1 MKPKNQNQN
10 EHLRDAREF
19 NLSVWAIFIAA
30 MLYSINYFVEY
41 DKFNIAAI
49 AVTICCCAYILVTLF
64 TTNKN

>member
-1 MKPKNQNQN
+1 MKPNNQN
-10 EHLRDAREF
+10 EKLRDAHEF
-19 NLSVWAIFIAA
+19 NLTILAIFIAA

-41 DKFNIAAI
+41 DKINIAAI

>member
-1 MKPKNQNQN
+1 MKNQNQNQN

-41 DKFNIAAI
+41 DKFNISAI
-49 AVTICCCAYILVTLF
+49 AVTICCGAYIIGNLF
-64 TTNKN
+64 TKNV

>member
-1 MKPKNQNQN
+1 MKNQNQNQNQN

-30 MLYSINYFVEY
+30 VLYSINYFVEY

-49 AVTICCCAYILVTLF
+49 AVTI
-64 TTNKN
+64 

>member
-1 MKPKNQNQN
+1 MKNQNQNQN

-41 DKFNIAAI
+41 DKINIAAI
-49 AVTICCCAYILVTLF
+49 AVTICCGAYIIGNLF
-64 TTNKN
+64 TKNV

>member
-1 MKPKNQNQN
+1 MKPKNQN
-10 EHLRDAREF
+10 EHLRDAQEF

-49 AVTICCCAYILVTLF
+49 AVMICCGVYIIGNLF
-64 TTNKN
+64 TKNV

>member
-1 MKPKNQNQN
+1 MKNQNQN

-41 DKFNIAAI
+41 DKINIAAI
-49 AVTICCCAYILVTLF
+49 AVTICCGAYIIGNLF
-64 TTNKN
+64 TKNV

>member
-19 NLSVWAIFIAA
+19 NLSVWAIFIST

-41 DKFNIAAI
+41 DKINIAAI
-49 AVTICCCAYILVTLF
+49 AVTICCGAYIIVNLF
-64 TTNKN
+64 TKNV

>member
-1 MKPKNQNQN
+1 MKNQNQN
-10 EHLRDAREF
+10 QNEKLHDAQEF
-19 NLSVWAIFIAA
+19 NFSVWAIFIAA

-49 AVTICCCAYILVTLF
+49 AVTMCCGAYILVTLF

>member
-1 MKPKNQNQN
+1 MKPNNQK
-10 EHLRDAREF
+10 EHLRDAQEF

-49 AVTICCCAYILVTLF
+49 AVTICCGVYIIGNLF
-64 TTNKN
+64 TKNV

>member
-1 MKPKNQNQN
+1 MKPNNQK
-10 EHLRDAREF
+10 EHLRDAHEF
-19 NLSVWAIFIAA
+19 NLTILAIFIAA

-49 AVTICCCAYILVTLF
+49 SVTMCCGAYILVTLF

>member
-1 MKPKNQNQN
+1 MKPNNQK
-10 EHLRDAREF
+10 EHLRDAHEF

-41 DKFNIAAI
+41 DKINIAAI
-49 AVTICCCAYILVTLF
+49 AVTMCCGAYILVTLF